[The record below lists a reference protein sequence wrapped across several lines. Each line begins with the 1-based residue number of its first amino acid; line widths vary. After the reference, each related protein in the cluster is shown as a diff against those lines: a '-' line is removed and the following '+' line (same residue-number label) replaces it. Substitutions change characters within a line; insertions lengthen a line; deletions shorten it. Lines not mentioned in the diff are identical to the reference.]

1 MAMCRKNYNYRYHRG
16 EMEKEFEQIAG
27 ICRKESMSEVKIELI
42 YHTMKGELNG
52 NRSFYRYTLF
62 YDGIKFPDN
71 RDTSVD
77 NNPLMD
83 KFLEKFSVEQVQD
96 SECECYDWTEDM
108 DTPEITTWL
117 QGLKES
123 DRQLLKLLVMDGLKQ
138 TEAAKVLGKHD
149 SAISRKKK
157 RLEESLAKVL
167 PERLKKKYIG

>member
-1 MAMCRKNYNYRYHRG
+1 M
-16 EMEKEFEQIAG
+16 
-27 ICRKESMSEVKIELI
+27 
-42 YHTMKGELNG
+42 
-52 NRSFYRYTLF
+52 
-62 YDGIKFPDN
+62 
-71 RDTSVD
+71 
-77 NNPLMD
+77 
-83 KFLEKFSVEQVQD
+83 EQVQD